1 MFALYYIFNAH
12 INYALKEFAAA
23 FNNRP
28 ICTENNWS
36 PNKIWINGMINPSN
50 EGQTALRDPA
60 ISEAVPENIDLY
72 GVDWDGPLPVE
83 RVNMVE
89 VDTPQCPIQQVMLD
103 LLQQTVNSLQESNVY
118 GIDLYMQAVS
128 LL

>member
-1 MFALYYIFNAH
+1 LPPHLIIVPFAQ
-12 INYALKEFAAA
+12 K
-23 FNNRP
+23 
-28 ICTENNWS
+28 TTGG
-36 PNKIWINGMINPSN
+36 PNKIWIDGMINPSN

-60 ISEAVPENIDLY
+60 IGEAVPENIDLY
-72 GVDWDGPLPVE
+72 GADWDGPLPVE

-89 VDTPQCPIQQVMLD
+89 VDPPRCPIQQDMLN
-103 LLQQTVNSLQESNVY
+103 LLQQTVNPLEESNVY